1 MEGSEAG
8 EPTEQG
14 ALLAVLAHLPAVA
27 AGIAEIRTH
36 LFHAEVA
43 AKAHGR
49 PIDELRRLADDLD
62 AIRELLEEKAPETVQ
77 RLAEAGSWG

>member
-1 MEGSEAG
+1 MSD

-43 AKAHGR
+43 ARATGR
-49 PIDELRRLADDLD
+49 PTDELHRLGEELD
-62 AIRELLEEKAPETVQ
+62 AIRELLEEKIPETIQ
-77 RLAEAGSWG
+77 RLAEAEAGSRG